1 MEDYVDCSVSSVNCT
16 ETENVFED
24 RSVSMGNIF
33 QCVVISVCMLVVLV
47 GIGAVAI
54 LVVVRRRLQTVANFY
69 ILNFALS
76 CIINILMTPL
86 YVIIRV
92 QWNFVLGWVLCFVT
106 CTIGQIGILTN
117 SFFLMFLSI
126 DCYIATRQQHHSRN
140 YRWKMLKVVT
150 ALVWIASAL
159 FIVPIYYTTE
169 NSESICVE
177 GPIYHRNLMLKATSV
192 FAVFFLPFILM
203 WIYVALSFP
212 PESVR
217 TTSSSADGER
227 EPLDSSVIEYRRL
240 LVALSV
246 AFTVCQLPYWLYQ
259 VISPLHT
266 FINIYV
272 IFLSF
277 IHINMAVNSILI
289 IVYSRDIRRELS
301 LCLPSR
307 ASRMLDLET
316 L

>member
-1 MEDYVDCSVSSVNCT
+1 MEDYVDCSVSSDNCT
-16 ETENVFED
+16 EIGNVFED
-24 RSVSMGNIF
+24 RSISVGTIL
-33 QCVVISVCMLVVLV
+33 QCVVMSVCMLVVLV
-47 GIGAVAI
+47 VIGAVAI
-54 LVVVRRRLQTVANFY
+54 LVVVRRRLHTVANFY

-76 CIINILMTPL
+76 CIINIFMTPL

-92 QWNFVLGWVLCFVT
+92 QWNFVLGWALCFVS
-106 CTIGQIGILTN
+106 CIIGQIGILTN
-117 SFFLMFLSI
+117 SFFLMFLTI

-159 FIVPIYYTTE
+159 FIVPIYFTSE

-177 GPIYHRNLMLKATSV
+177 GPIYHRNLMLKASSV
-192 FAVFFLPFILM
+192 FVVFFLPFILM

-212 PESVR
+212 PEVVK
-217 TTSSSADGER
+217 TTSSSDGER

-266 FINIYV
+266 FMNLYI

-289 IVYSRDIRRELS
+289 VVYSRDIRRELS